1 MSAYVIGYLTD
12 VRIGPDI
19 FEYMGQ
25 VESTFEPFGG
35 SWLVHGTD
43 PQVLEGPLPGGIV
56 IIEFPS
62 TEAANGW
69 YRSDHYQEI
78 LPLRTNNAESV
89 VAIVA
94 GVREGYRAA
103 ETIETLQG
111 VPAI

>member
-1 MSAYVIGYLTD
+1 MSAYVIGYLED
-12 VRIGPDI
+12 VRIGPEI
-19 FEYMGQ
+19 LAYMTAM
-25 VESTFEPFGG
+25 ESTFEPFDG

-43 PQVLEGPLPGGIV
+43 HQMLEGSLPGGIV

-62 TEAANGW
+62 TEAAHGW

-94 GVREGYRAA
+94 GVRKGYRAA
-103 ETIETLQG
+103 ETIETL
-111 VPAI
+111 